1 KADSGVRVV
10 VDEEMLAG
18 LLDVVDV
25 PVPVPVPVSLLSAAY
40 VIYTSGSTGR
50 PKGVVVSHG
59 AMAGLVEWAVGLGV
73 ERFARTL
80 FSTSLNFDVSV
91 FELFGTLAAG
101 GTVEVV
107 RDVLALTE
115 GEGWSGS
122 LVSAVPSAF
131 AGVLG
136 QGTEVSAGLVVLAGE
151 AFPAGLLE
159 QTRQAIPGA
168 VVANIYGPTEATVY
182 ATGWFSDRDQDVEGP
197 VVPIGRSVAGKATY
211 VLSGGLVPVPVG
223 VWGELYLGG
232 GLARGYLGR
241 PGLTAGRFVAD
252 PFRSGGRLYRTGDVV
267 RWHGDGSLEYAGR
280 GDDQVKVRGFR
291 IELGEIEAVLSAH
304 PGVARAAVV
313 AREDVPGVKRLA
325 AYVVAE
331 RAGDVDIAA
340 VREHVASALPEYMVP
355 AAFVVLGALPLNA
368 NGKLDRRALPAPE
381 FEAPGTA
388 FVAPRNEAERVL
400 CEVWAEVL
408 GLNRIGT
415 EDNFFDLGGDSI
427 ISLQVVSRARRAGL
441 ALSSRDVFLHPTISA
456 LALAVQPSDGDTETL
471 AEQGALSGAVLT
483 LPAHEWFFET
493 HPVAPGHFNLSVA
506 VALAPSYDEDALRA
520 ALAAVLAHHDALRMT
535 FGAPSTVDGTRNAV
549 YGDAL
554 RVESVLEV
562 HDLTDS
568 PELAEPPQPAADA
581 DARWHSAF
589 VDAQSGLDLAQG
601 PLIRFVLGRHGSGSS
616 DRPARLAVIAHHL
629 VMDGVSL
636 RVLMED
642 LSTAYDQ
649 IVAGRQPDLGPKGT
663 SVRQWAA
670 RLAEHTAAGGFDDQI
685 PYWQAVTDGAA
696 TRLPVD
702 LPDGRNTV
710 ASQRAVS
717 VALTPEHTEALLHRV
732 PAVYRTQANDVLLA
746 ALARALRTWTGHDR
760 VAVNLE
766 GHGREE
772 IFDDT
777 DLTRT
782 VGWFTSIYPVA
793 LTLPPLPGG
802 EDCSDAREGGDW
814 AATIKS
820 VKEQLR
826 AVPHRGVGYGALRY
840 LGDAP
845 AGALA
850 ALDPQ
855 ISFNYHGQFDV
866 SGDGTE
872 SGLLREALP
881 TEGADHAPA
890 EFRPHLLDVVGA
902 VQDGRL
908 VFSWLYSDATHRE
921 ETVRSVA
928 EGFAEELV
936 AFAEHCARPDA
947 GGCTPSDFPLVRLT
961 QDEVDRIAGD
971 GSAVEDIYPLTP
983 LQSGMLFHALAE
995 PDSAAYLEQL
1005 AFTLEGVSDLERLTR
1020 AWQRVIER
1028 SDALRVSLVWEGVP
1042 DPVQVVHRQAELP
1055 VRTLDWSDAS
1065 ETEQDQLL
1073 ADLLVE
1079 DRARGVDLTAGPLL
1093 RVALAR
1099 LSPQDVRVVWTFH
1112 HLLLDG
1118 WSNAALLSDVVAEY
1132 AALGGALEAAPVAR
1146 GSFGDYVRWL
1156 AGQDQK
1162 AGQDYWRAALAGFG
1176 DPVQLPYDRAP
1187 EQARR
1192 GQSSARV
1199 RVTVEPAVAARVSAF
1214 VRRHRLTV
1222 NAVVQGA
1229 WALVLAPYAGTS
1241 DVVFGTT
1248 VSGRP
1253 TDLPGAEDILGLFI
1267 NTLPVRVKVNTERPT
1282 ARWLGEVQADM
1293 AEARQYEYVAL
1304 SDIDSGVQPGV
1315 SLFDSLVVFENY
1327 PVDTES
1333 AARHG
1338 LSVRGVQA
1346 VESTNYALTLVASAM
1361 SDQLDMVLAYDP
1373 ALFDAG
1379 TVELL
1384 AGRLHQAV
1392 TTLTEDADAPLGG
1405 LSLLPDTEWQRV
1417 IQEWSGTVEEA
1428 PSPRTVVS
1436 TFAERVALAPG
1447 DVAVECGEAKLTYA
1461 ELDERSS
1468 RLALVLVERGVGAGT
1483 GMSAGM
1489 SVYAGVGAG
1498 SGVESRVALLLE
1510 RSVDVVV
1517 AMLAVLKAGGAYVPL
1532 FPGYPDERIRQVVGQ
1547 SGAALILTDPALRV
1561 RAAVAGVPVAEVDA
1575 EPAGEV
1581 RLPDAVRAAGL
1592 AYVMFTSGSSGVPKG
1607 VGVTHGD
1614 VVALAADSRWSSGAH
1629 ERVLFHSP
1637 HSFDAATYEVWVP
1650 LLNGGTVVVAEA
1662 ELSVGVVRDAVGC
1675 GVTGLWVTAALFGV
1689 LVEEDAGCFAGLREV
1704 WTGGDAVPAVA
1715 AERMLAACAGTVLVN
1730 GYGPTESTTFAV
1742 CGPVGAVDV
1751 VGGSVPL
1758 GRVMDNTR
1766 GYVLDGVLRPVG
1778 VGVPGELYLGGTGLA
1793 RGYDGQGGLTAER
1806 FVADPFGSGGRLYRT
1821 GDVVRWRADGRLDFL
1836 GRGDGQVKIRGFRI
1850 EVGEIEAVLA
1860 RHAAVGVA
1868 AVVAREDRPGVK
1880 RLVGYLVPSGATD
1893 DVDLSAVRE
1902 YTAALLPEYMVPS
1915 AFVVLGALPLT
1926 VNGKV
1931 DRRALPE
1938 PVFEAGDEYVAPR
1951 TETERA
1957 LAAVWAEVLGV
1968 ERVGV
1973 EDDFFELGGDS
1984 ISSLKVVSRIRAAL
1998 GAGLSPRALF
2008 DHPTVARL
2016 AEEITT
2022 RDDAAD
2028 TAVGSAIEPAARD
2041 GYLPLSFA
2049 QERLWFLENFTP
2061 GGVEYNI
2068 TGGLRLTGAVDL
2080 PALQTAI
2087 AGLVARHEA
2096 LRTTFDSVAG
2106 RGVQVVHDSVDVPVR
2121 RVVPGTPEELDA
2133 LLRAEAAAPFDLT
2146 TGPLVRVLLAE
2157 IEDNDHVLVLSMHHI
2172 VTDGWSMGVVTR
2184 ELSEL
2189 YGA

>member
-1 KADSGVRVV
+1 
-10 VDEEMLAG
+10 
-18 LLDVVDV
+18 
-25 PVPVPVPVSLLSAAY
+25 
-40 VIYTSGSTGR
+40 
-50 PKGVVVSHG
+50 
-59 AMAGLVEWAVGLGV
+59 
-73 ERFARTL
+73 
-80 FSTSLNFDVSV
+80 
-91 FELFGTLAAG
+91 
-101 GTVEVV
+101 
-107 RDVLALTE
+107 
-115 GEGWSGS
+115 
-122 LVSAVPSAF
+122 
-131 AGVLG
+131 
-136 QGTEVSAGLVVLAGE
+136 
-151 AFPAGLLE
+151 
-159 QTRQAIPGA
+159 
-168 VVANIYGPTEATVY
+168 
-182 ATGWFSDRDQDVEGP
+182 
-197 VVPIGRSVAGKATY
+197 
-211 VLSGGLVPVPVG
+211 
-223 VWGELYLGG
+223 
-232 GLARGYLGR
+232 
-241 PGLTAGRFVAD
+241 
-252 PFRSGGRLYRTGDVV
+252 
-267 RWHGDGSLEYAGR
+267 
-280 GDDQVKVRGFR
+280 
-291 IELGEIEAVLSAH
+291 
-304 PGVARAAVV
+304 
-313 AREDVPGVKRLA
+313 
-325 AYVVAE
+325 
-331 RAGDVDIAA
+331 
-340 VREHVASALPEYMVP
+340 
-355 AAFVVLGALPLNA
+355 
-368 NGKLDRRALPAPE
+368 
-381 FEAPGTA
+381 
-388 FVAPRNEAERVL
+388 
-400 CEVWAEVL
+400 
-408 GLNRIGT
+408 
-415 EDNFFDLGGDSI
+415 I

-441 ALSSRDVFLHPTISA
+441 ALSSRDVFLHPTVSA
-456 LALAVQPSDGDTETL
+456 LALAVQPSDGDAETL
-471 AEQGALSGAVLT
+471 AEQGVLSGAVPT
-483 LPAHEWFFET
+483 LPAREWFFEA

-506 VALAPSYDEDALRA
+506 VALAPGFDEGALRA

-549 YGDAL
+549 YEGAL

-568 PELAEPPQPAADA
+568 PEPAEPAEQPEPEADA
-581 DARWHSAF
+581 DARWHSAV

-601 PLIRFVLGRHGSGSS
+601 PLIRFILGRQGSGSS
-616 DRPARLAVIAHHL
+616 DAPARLAVIAHHL

-685 PYWQAVTDGAA
+685 PYWQAVTDGAL

-793 LTLPPLPGG
+793 LTLPPLPAR
-802 EDCSDAREGGDW
+802 EDCSDAPEADNW

-845 AGALA
+845 VDALA

-881 TEGADHAPA
+881 AEGADHAPA

-908 VFSWLYSDATHRE
+908 VFSWLYSSATHHE

-928 EGFAEELV
+928 EGFAAELV
-936 AFAEHCARPDA
+936 AFAEHCALPDA
-947 GGCTPSDFPLVRLT
+947 GGCTPSDFPLVDLT

-971 GSAVEDIYPLTP
+971 GSVVEDIYPLTP

-1042 DPVQVVHRQAELP
+1042 DPVQVVHRQTELP

-1079 DRARGVDLTAGPLL
+1079 DRARGVDLGAGPLL

-1132 AALGGALEAAPVAR
+1132 TALGGALEAAPVAR

-1162 AGQDYWRAALAGFG
+1162 AGQDYWRTALAGFG

-1253 TDLPGAEDILGLFI
+1253 ADLPGAEDILGLFI
-1267 NTLPVRVKVNTERPT
+1267 NTLPVRVNVNTGRST

-1304 SDIDSGVQPGV
+1304 TDIDSGVQPGV

-1338 LSVRGVQA
+1338 LSVSGVQA

-1361 SDQLDMVLAYDP
+1361 GDQLDMVLAYDP

-1379 TVELL
+1379 TVENL
-1384 AGRLHQAV
+1384 AGRLNQAV
-1392 TTLTEDADAPLGG
+1392 TTLTEDGDAPLGG

-1428 PSPRTVVS
+1428 PCHRTVVS
-1436 TFAERVALAPG
+1436 AFAERVALAPD
-1447 DVAVECGEAKLTYA
+1447 DVAVECGEVALTYA
-1461 ELDERSS
+1461 QLDERSS
-1468 RLALVLVERGVGAGT
+1468 RLARVLVERGVGAGA

-1489 SVYAGVGAG
+1489 SAGV
-1498 SGVESRVALLLE
+1498 GVESRVALLLE
-1510 RSVDVVV
+1510 RSADVVV

-1547 SGAALILTDPALRV
+1547 SGAALILTDPALRA
-1561 RAAVAGVPVAEVDA
+1561 RAAVAGVPVTEVDA
-1575 EPAGEV
+1575 EPVGEV

-1614 VVALAADSRWSSGAH
+1614 VVALAADSR
-1629 ERVLFHSP
+1629 
-1637 HSFDAATYEVWVP
+1637 
-1650 LLNGGTVVVAEA
+1650 
-1662 ELSVGVVRDAVGC
+1662 
-1675 GVTGLWVTAALFGV
+1675 
-1689 LVEEDAGCFAGLREV
+1689 
-1704 WTGGDAVPAVA
+1704 
-1715 AERMLAACAGTVLVN
+1715 
-1730 GYGPTESTTFAV
+1730 
-1742 CGPVGAVDV
+1742 
-1751 VGGSVPL
+1751 
-1758 GRVMDNTR
+1758 
-1766 GYVLDGVLRPVG
+1766 
-1778 VGVPGELYLGGTGLA
+1778 
-1793 RGYDGQGGLTAER
+1793 
-1806 FVADPFGSGGRLYRT
+1806 
-1821 GDVVRWRADGRLDFL
+1821 
-1836 GRGDGQVKIRGFRI
+1836 
-1850 EVGEIEAVLA
+1850 
-1860 RHAAVGVA
+1860 
-1868 AVVAREDRPGVK
+1868 
-1880 RLVGYLVPSGATD
+1880 
-1893 DVDLSAVRE
+1893 
-1902 YTAALLPEYMVPS
+1902 
-1915 AFVVLGALPLT
+1915 
-1926 VNGKV
+1926 
-1931 DRRALPE
+1931 
-1938 PVFEAGDEYVAPR
+1938 
-1951 TETERA
+1951 
-1957 LAAVWAEVLGV
+1957 
-1968 ERVGV
+1968 
-1973 EDDFFELGGDS
+1973 
-1984 ISSLKVVSRIRAAL
+1984 
-1998 GAGLSPRALF
+1998 
-2008 DHPTVARL
+2008 
-2016 AEEITT
+2016 
-2022 RDDAAD
+2022 
-2028 TAVGSAIEPAARD
+2028 
-2041 GYLPLSFA
+2041 
-2049 QERLWFLENFTP
+2049 
-2061 GGVEYNI
+2061 
-2068 TGGLRLTGAVDL
+2068 
-2080 PALQTAI
+2080 
-2087 AGLVARHEA
+2087 
-2096 LRTTFDSVAG
+2096 
-2106 RGVQVVHDSVDVPVR
+2106 
-2121 RVVPGTPEELDA
+2121 
-2133 LLRAEAAAPFDLT
+2133 
-2146 TGPLVRVLLAE
+2146 
-2157 IEDNDHVLVLSMHHI
+2157 
-2172 VTDGWSMGVVTR
+2172 
-2184 ELSEL
+2184 
-2189 YGA
+2189 